1 MIYKKYGQVFKILR
15 LQHRLSLRDFE
26 RIGLSKSTLSSFE
39 NGKTLISFDKLD
51 LALQE
56 MHTTFRS
63 YMLMLNND
71 EEDYWLNQFKNI
83 EKAYFSNDFSSLK
96 QIYSENITYDLE
108 ENQVIALSAKAC
120 YSKLSPTEVS
130 YIEDKLKS
138 YHVWHS
144 YEMYI
149 LVNTLEEIDPKLLYN
164 IIEKMLSQNKLYL
177 KEITEFRNLLIRLV
191 IRTTLSMIRQGYK
204 EYSEQ
209 LLKELDDLT
218 IVFDTYIRISS
229 LFVKGCWI
237 YQFDNKVAGRK
248 LISRSL
254 KILSEIN
261 ALELR
266 EVFQKNFEYIS
277 EKKSSEKGTM
287 SRI

>member
-1 MIYKKYGQVFKILR
+1 MDFMIYKKYGRVFKILR

-26 RIGLSKSTLSSFE
+26 RIGVSRSTLSSFE
-39 NGKTLISFDKLD
+39 NGKSLISFDKLD

-71 EEDYWLNQFKNI
+71 EEDDWINQFKKI
-83 EKAYFSNDFSSLK
+83 EKAYFSNDFSVLEE
-96 QIYSENITYDLE
+96 IYSENIKYNFE
-108 ENQVIALSAKAC
+108 ENQAIALSAKAC
-120 YSKLSPTEVS
+120 YGSLSKDEIS
-130 YIEDKLKS
+130 YIEEKLSS

-149 LVNTLEEIDPKLLYN
+149 LVNTLEEIDPQLLYD
-164 IIEKMLSQNKLYL
+164 IIRKILSQNKPYL

-204 EYSEQ
+204 EYSEE
-209 LLKELDDLT
+209 LIKELDGLR

-237 YQFDNKVAGRK
+237 YQFDSKVAGKK
-248 LISRSL
+248 LISRAL
-254 KILSEIN
+254 KILSEID

-266 EVFQKNFEYIS
+266 GVFQRNFEKVS
-277 EKKSSEKGTM
+277 Q
-287 SRI
+287 